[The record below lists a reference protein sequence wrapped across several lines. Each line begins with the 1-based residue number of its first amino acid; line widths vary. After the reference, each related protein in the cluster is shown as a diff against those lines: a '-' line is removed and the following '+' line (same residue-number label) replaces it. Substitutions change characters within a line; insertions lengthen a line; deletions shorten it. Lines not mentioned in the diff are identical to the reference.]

1 MRRVDRRVQ
10 KAAFIAAVGV
20 AVIAAVLS
28 LFRVKPITAEFLQG
42 EWIQDPEFLQHA
54 GAELDAQKAEI
65 DHWENYEFVFN
76 GQRLTGWRM
85 TFDDGTKGM
94 TGWAEGKG
102 VSFESEFTLTPADKT
117 TALRF
122 TDHKKAP
129 TELRLSRDGKNLAVT
144 CGERKLRLAK
154 SKAANLRARGLI
166 PAT

>member
-1 MRRVDRRVQ
+1 MR
-10 KAAFIAAVGV
+10 KAAWIAGLAIAA
-20 AVIAAVLS
+20 IAAWFFLV
-28 LFRVKPITAEFLQG
+28 RVKPVTVEFLQG

-76 GQRLTGWRM
+76 GQHLTGWRM
-85 TFDDGTKGM
+85 TFDDGAKGM

-102 VSFESEFTLTPADKT
+102 VSFDSDFTLDPSDKAI
-117 TALRF
+117 ALRF

-129 TELRLSRDGKNLAVT
+129 AELRLSREGENIAVT
-144 CGERKLRLAK
+144 YGDRKLRLAK
-154 SKAANLRARGLI
+154 RKASNLRARGII